1 VRFELRRWSAVFLVA
16 LAFAAG
22 CRRVPAG
29 PIELV
34 VAGRTGA
41 HVTLAADG
49 DRVAAVW
56 AATGSD
62 GTDIYL
68 AVSDDGGRTFA
79 APVRVND
86 VAGDATV
93 GGEQPPR
100 VVLKGNSVDVVWVS
114 KRAGVRGIRAAASTN
129 GGKSFAPARWITSG
143 DLTGMRG
150 WESAASGA
158 DGVVHAVWLDGRAA
172 SSNPEPAATAKP
184 AAPGGTNRHGAARQD
199 IYHAMWKGDGA
210 PIETAVASNVCFC
223 CKTAVVARGADVF
236 VAWRHLF
243 PGGVRDIAIARSS
256 DGGRTFPEPTRVSED
271 NWKIDACPDDG
282 PAMTVDDEG
291 VVRVAWPTLL
301 DESGATPPVAGAS
314 GGKRMAIFAATSRD
328 GGATFSPRTRIDGA
342 SGGASHPRIATGRA
356 GRSAIV
362 WDELAEGTRRVVF
375 RRIDGGVPV
384 VLSTGRIASYPAV
397 TAAGDGFVVAWTD
410 QSEKESTIRTLRVQ

>member
-1 VRFELRRWSAVFLVA
+1 MGIRLSAVLLLSMA
-16 LAFAAG
+16 LAAG
-22 CRRVPAG
+22 CRRAPSG
-29 PIELV
+29 PIELA
-34 VAGRTGA
+34 VAGRAGA

-56 AATGSD
+56 AATGGD

-68 AVSDDGGRTFA
+68 AVSDDAGRTFA

-86 VAGDATV
+86 VAADATV

-100 VVLKGNSVDVVWVS
+100 VVLNGNAVDVVWVS

-129 GGKSFAPARWITSG
+129 AGKSFTPARWISSG

-150 WESAASGA
+150 WESAAPGA

-172 SSNPEPAATAKP
+172 SSTPEPAVKAKP
-184 AAPGGTNRHGAARQD
+184 AAPGGAHRHGAVRQD

-223 CKTAVVARGADVF
+223 CKTAVVTRGADVF

-282 PAMTVDDEG
+282 PSMTVDAEG
-291 VVRVAWPTLL
+291 VLRLAWPTLL
-301 DESGATPPVAGAS
+301 EEGGAQ
-314 GGKRMAIFAATSRD
+314 RIAIFASTSRD
-328 GGATFSPRTRIDGA
+328 GGATFSPRTRVDGA
-342 SGGASHPRIATGRA
+342 SGGAAHPRIATTGA

-375 RRIDGGVPV
+375 RLTDGGTPA
-384 VLSTGRIASYPAV
+384 VLSTGRIAIYPAIA
-397 TAAGDGFVVAWTD
+397 AAGDGFVVAWTD
-410 QSEKESTIRTLRVQ
+410 QSDKESTIRALRVQ